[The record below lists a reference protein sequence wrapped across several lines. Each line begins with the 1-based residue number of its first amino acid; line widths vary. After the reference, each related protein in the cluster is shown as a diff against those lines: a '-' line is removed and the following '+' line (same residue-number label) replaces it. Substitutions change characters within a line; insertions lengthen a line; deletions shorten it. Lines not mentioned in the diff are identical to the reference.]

1 MSGETAKNLRL
12 GIFVTAGTILFVAT
26 LYLIGLRKNI
36 FGPTLTINA
45 RFKNVNGLMEGNN
58 VRFGG
63 VDIGTIDQVSIASD
77 SDILVNMRI
86 DNRTQKHIRKN
97 YIAAIGTDGLMG
109 NRLVNIVATDEPAD
123 IIVNG
128 DLLESINPMETEE
141 MLRAFNA
148 TGKNMK
154 TITDNLSAITSKLKE
169 NNSIWELL
177 GSKVIAENIET
188 AITNFK
194 NTGKNA
200 EKFSKNLETL
210 SESISSKNNL
220 LSLLTE
226 PTHKQQAENIIR
238 NLESSSL
245 QITALTKTMNEISEK
260 INSGK
265 GPAAALLN
273 DSSLTSKI
281 SVSITNLKASSEK
294 LDENLEALQHS
305 ILLRSFFKQK
315 EKKKTRK

>member
-1 MSGETAKNLRL
+1 MSGETVKNLRL
-12 GIFVTAGTILFVAT
+12 GIFVTVGTLLFVAT
-26 LYLIGLRKNI
+26 LYIIGLRKNV
-36 FGPTLTINA
+36 FGPTLKITA
-45 RFKNVNGLMEGNN
+45 KFKNVNGLMEGNN

-63 VDIGTIDQVSIASD
+63 VDVGTIDQVIIASD
-77 SDILVNMRI
+77 SDIRVDMRI
-86 DNRTQKHIRKN
+86 NHRAQQHLRKN

-109 NRLVNIVATDEPAD
+109 NRLVNIVASEGTAP
-123 IIVNG
+123 IISNG
-128 DLLESINPMETEE
+128 DILESINPMETEE

-169 NNSIWELL
+169 NNSVWDLL
-177 GSKVIAENIET
+177 GSKVIAGNIES

-200 EKFSKNLETL
+200 EAFSRNIEQL

-220 LSLLTE
+220 LSVLTEPSHKQTAENILRNLENSSTQITLLTE
-226 PTHKQQAENIIR
+226 N
-238 NLESSSL
+238 
-245 QITALTKTMNEISEK
+245 MGEISRK

-273 DSSLTSKI
+273 DSVLTKKI
-281 SVSITNLKASSEK
+281 SESISNLKESSVK

-305 ILLRSFFKQK
+305 VFLRSFFKEK